1 MKQNESLELRCEMAT
16 MHDFFLNKIDE
27 SIEGGLYF
35 EASWLIYSCLENR
48 FFRVLDKYKR
58 ECKYCRKGSK
68 CRKGSNQLAISTKVK
83 CVERLCDAGVE
94 CISDSFSSEIFDEVK
109 AWIKLRN
116 SLMHNLLSLE
126 HYEDH
131 FDKDFK
137 ELALNGKRIVEDV
150 YEACTKF
157 REAFFQPDYEFVF
170 PE

>member
-1 MKQNESLELRCEMAT
+1 
-16 MHDFFLNKIDE
+16 
-27 SIEGGLYF
+27 
-35 EASWLIYSCLENR
+35 
-48 FFRVLDKYKR
+48 
-58 ECKYCRKGSK
+58 
-68 CRKGSNQLAISTKVK
+68 
-83 CVERLCDAGVE
+83 
-94 CISDSFSSEIFDEVK
+94 
-109 AWIKLRN
+109 
-116 SLMHNLLSLE
+116 MHNLLSLE